1 MKRNIVSLFVVL
13 AALALAFPGCRGR
26 EKAAGGAQA
35 TETIAPAPPQPA
47 TANDSDAL
55 TQTVDVE
62 GGRSDAEG
70 GGLTYTNPPLDTALT
85 GTAQPTGTGTA
96 PPPAPSSGTAAPTT
110 TR

>member
-1 MKRNIVSLFVVL
+1 MKKTIVSLLVVL
-13 AALALAFPGCRGR
+13 AALALAFPGCKGR
-26 EKAAGGAQA
+26 EKAAGGAGG

-62 GGRSDAEG
+62 AGRSDAEG
-70 GGLTYTNPPLDTALT
+70 GGLTYTNPPVDTALN
-85 GTAQPTGTGTA
+85 GTPQPTGTGTA
-96 PPPAPSSGTAAPTT
+96 PPAAPANTRPASTT